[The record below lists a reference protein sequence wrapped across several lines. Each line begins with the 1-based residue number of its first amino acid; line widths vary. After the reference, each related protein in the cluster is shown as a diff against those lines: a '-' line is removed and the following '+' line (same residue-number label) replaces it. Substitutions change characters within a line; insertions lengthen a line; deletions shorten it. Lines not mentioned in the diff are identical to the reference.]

1 MTGEKVG
8 GICVFKKQKWN
19 LISIDWLQLT
29 YKSQFWELEEGKKI
43 ELKLNRVLLV
53 KISFH
58 RTAIKI
64 PKLWETLA
72 IYH

>member
-1 MTGEKVG
+1 MGQDLVASVSLRKR
-8 GICVFKKQKWN
+8 KWN

-29 YKSQFWELEEGKKI
+29 YKSQFWELEEGKRIK
-43 ELKLNRVLLV
+43 LKLNGVLLD

-64 PKLWETLA
+64 SKL
-72 IYH
+72 

>member
-1 MTGEKVG
+1 LGQDLVAS
-8 GICVFKKQKWN
+8 VSLRNRKWN

-29 YKSQFWELEEGKKI
+29 YKSQFWELEEEKRI
-43 ELKLNRVLLV
+43 ELKLNGVLLD

-64 PKLWETLA
+64 SKL
-72 IYH
+72 

>member
-1 MTGEKVG
+1 MGQDLVAS
-8 GICVFKKQKWN
+8 VSLRNRKWN

-29 YKSQFWELEEGKKI
+29 YKSQFWELEEGKRI
-43 ELKLNRVLLV
+43 ELKLNGVLLD

-64 PKLWETLA
+64 SKL
-72 IYH
+72 

>member
-1 MTGEKVG
+1 MGQDLVAS
-8 GICVFKKQKWN
+8 VSLRNRKWN

-29 YKSQFWELEEGKKI
+29 YKSQFWELEEGKRIK
-43 ELKLNRVLLV
+43 LKLNGVLLD

-64 PKLWETLA
+64 SKL
-72 IYH
+72 

>member
-1 MTGEKVG
+1 MGQDPVAS
-8 GICVFKKQKWN
+8 VSLRNRKWN

-29 YKSQFWELEEGKKI
+29 YKSQFWELEEGKRI
-43 ELKLNRVLLV
+43 ELKLNGVLLD

-64 PKLWETLA
+64 SKL
-72 IYH
+72 